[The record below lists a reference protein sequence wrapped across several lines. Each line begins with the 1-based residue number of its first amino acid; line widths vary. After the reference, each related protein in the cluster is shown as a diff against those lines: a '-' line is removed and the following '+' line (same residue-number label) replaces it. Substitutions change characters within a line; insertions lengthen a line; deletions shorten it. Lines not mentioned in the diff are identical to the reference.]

1 MAGTIMVTDIITDIT
16 GIIIIT
22 AGRVILP
29 LTEEVITTPS
39 NVIIQDDMRTMA
51 EYQGMKAD
59 QS

>member
-1 MAGTIMVTDIITDIT
+1 MVTDIITGIT

-39 NVIIQDDMRTMA
+39 NAIIHDVTIMIT
-51 EYQGMKAD
+51 
-59 QS
+59 